1 MTMTATLSRTVLLAA
16 ALLACDSTPKR
27 ADTAK
32 TDTATGPVEN
42 LEPAPP
48 AAAEESRMGQMPL
61 LRAIPGDSRCDSS
74 RHSTGTR
81 FVLQGDAPLRIMTTE
96 VGHDSSRAF
105 APLFLEVTSKQARG
119 DGKEENERIYVG
131 FTPTGGLEMGQRT
144 YFLTG
149 SPPNDAGVVSGDD
162 VENAKQLA
170 LNMLQ
175 RCRAT

>member
-1 MTMTATLSRTVLLAA
+1 MTTTATLAA
-16 ALLACDSTPKR
+16 TALVAATLIACDSSPKR

-32 TDTATGPVEN
+32 SDTAAGPVEN

-48 AAAEESRMGQMPL
+48 AATEESRMGQMPL

-81 FVLQGDAPLRIMTTE
+81 FVLQGDAPLRTMTTE
-96 VGHDSSRAF
+96 VGFDSSRAF
-105 APLFLEVTSKQARG
+105 VPLFLEVTSRQARG

-149 SPPNDAGVVSGDD
+149 SPPNDAGTVSADD

-175 RCRAT
+175 RCRGS